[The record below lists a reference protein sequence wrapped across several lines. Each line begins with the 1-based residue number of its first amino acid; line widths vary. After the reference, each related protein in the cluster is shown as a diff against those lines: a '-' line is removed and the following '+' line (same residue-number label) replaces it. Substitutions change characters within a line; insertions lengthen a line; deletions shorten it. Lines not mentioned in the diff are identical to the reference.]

1 MAIELERAPAL
12 ATRAIDAKLR
22 QALAN
27 SPIVLLQGPRHSFT
41 LGQESEPGLGFL
53 EGASALNDAAE
64 RAVTAHIAGLGGVGG
79 AHLRH
84 TLNLFA
90 NRIAAERDPSSLL
103 GDGQQTV
110 LILEAQRGPGLFV
123 ALAEAVKKNPRPG
136 RFLLVAHADMASAA
150 QIAQVPG
157 FAGLPLQI
165 VRLDLPT
172 QAELQGGTANWLD
185 AVFGGKLEHIKLNKP
200 VVDAAMVELMLNG
213 SQLECI
219 ARDRP
224 RSRHAWQTTHLAKLL
239 DSPPKRRIGS
249 KEEKLL
255 LKYPPLP
262 PSDLSD
268 IRNLLPL
275 DKPAKALPLM
285 TAIAYG
291 TGAISNYRQ
300 WGLAQDMDMD
310 SKTTERYTQALEHL
324 FLVEHLDAIG
334 VDGAAGFPLVDSSR
348 MVRAPKFHVTESGL
362 LGNLLDENG
371 VNMQRLRV
379 TRNSVW
385 TAGTNQM
392 LESFMV
398 NELRRLAQS
407 AQGNYHFGHYRDHD
421 QQSVSLAVENGK
433 NEVIGVEVKGAAGL
447 NPSDAKAMGELST
460 KFGKHMKLGVI
471 LYDGKVTQKVSNLP
485 SGAPLWIA
493 PVSSLWGNL

>member
-64 RAVTAHIAGLGGVGG
+64 RAVVGLGGV
-79 AHLRH
+79 HLRH

-90 NRIAAERDPSSLL
+90 NRIAAERDPASLL

-110 LILEAQRGPGLFV
+110 VILEAQRGPGLFV

-157 FAGLPLQI
+157 FAGLPLQV
-165 VRLDLPT
+165 VRLDPPT

-185 AVFGGKLEHIKLNKP
+185 AVFGGKLESIKLNKP
-200 VVDAAMVELMLNG
+200 VVDAAMVELLLNG

-224 RSRHAWQTTHLAKLL
+224 RSRHAWQATHLAKLL

-262 PSDLSD
+262 PSDLTD

-275 DKPAKALPLM
+275 DKPTKALPLM

-300 WGLAQDMDMD
+300 WGM
-310 SKTTERYTQALEHL
+310 T
-324 FLVEHLDAIG
+324 
-334 VDGAAGFPLVDSSR
+334 
-348 MVRAPKFHVTESGL
+348 
-362 LGNLLDENG
+362 
-371 VNMQRLRV
+371 RV
-379 TRNSVW
+379 TSPQLLVFLNKFSAVPEIAV
-385 TAGTNQM
+385 AGQ
-392 LESFMV
+392 
-398 NELRRLAQS
+398 
-407 AQGNYHFGHYRDHD
+407 
-421 QQSVSLAVENGK
+421 EN
-433 NEVIGVEVKGAAGL
+433 
-447 NPSDAKAMGELST
+447 
-460 KFGKHMKLGVI
+460 
-471 LYDGKVTQKVSNLP
+471 
-485 SGAPLWIA
+485 
-493 PVSSLWGNL
+493 

>member
-1 MAIELERAPAL
+1 MAIELQRAPAL

-22 QALAN
+22 QALAS

-41 LGQESEPGLGFL
+41 LGLESEPGLGFL
-53 EGASALNDAAE
+53 EGASALNDAAQ
-64 RAVTAHIAGLGGVGG
+64 RAAPGLGGVGG
-79 AHLRH
+79 AHLTH
-84 TLNLFA
+84 SLNLFA
-90 NRIAAERDPSSLL
+90 NRIAAERTPANLL

-110 LILEAQRGPGLFV
+110 VILEAQRGPGLFV

-157 FAGLPLQI
+157 FAGLPLQT
-165 VRLDLPT
+165 VRLDPPT
-172 QAELQGGTANWLD
+172 QAELQGSNSNWLD
-185 AVFGGKLEHIKLNKP
+185 AVFDGKLAALQLHKP
-200 VVDAAMVELMLNG
+200 SLDAAMVELLLNG

-224 RSRHAWQTTHLAKLL
+224 RSRHAWQSTHLAKLL

-255 LKYPPLP
+255 LKYPPMP

-275 DKPAKALPLM
+275 DKPTKAGPLM

-300 WGLAQDMDMD
+300 WGMTMDMD

-324 FLVEHLDAIG
+324 FLVQQLDAIG
-334 VDGAAGFPLVDSSR
+334 AGSAANFPLVDSSR
-348 MVRAPKFHVTESGL
+348 MVKAPKFHVTESGL
-362 LGNLLDENG
+362 LGDLLDENS
-371 VNMQRLRV
+371 VNMQRLRAL
-379 TRNSVW
+379 RGSVW

-398 NELRRLAQS
+398 NELRRLGAS
-407 AQGNYHFGHYRDHD
+407 AAGQYSFGHYRDHD
-421 QQSVSLAVENGK
+421 QQSVSLAVANGK
-433 NEVIGVEVKGAAGL
+433 QEVIAVEVKGAGGL

-460 KFGKHMKLGVI
+460 KLGPHMKLGVI
-471 LYDGKVTQKVSNLP
+471 LYDGKVTQKVSTLP
-485 SGAPLWIA
+485 NGAPLWIA
-493 PVSSLWGNL
+493 PISSLWGNL

>member
-1 MAIELERAPAL
+1 MAIEPDRAPAL

-22 QALAN
+22 EALSN

-53 EGASALNDAAE
+53 EGASALNDAAK
-64 RAVTAHIAGLGGVGG
+64 RGIAQVGGGGG
-79 AHLRH
+79 AHLTH
-84 TLNLFA
+84 SLNLFA
-90 NRIAAERDPSSLL
+90 NRIAAERDPASLL

-110 LILEAQRGPGLFV
+110 VILEAQRGPGLFV

-136 RFLLVAHADMASAA
+136 RFLLVSHADLASAA
-150 QIAQVPG
+150 HIAQVPG

-165 VRLDLPT
+165 VRLDPPT
-172 QAELQGGTANWLD
+172 QAELQGSNANWLD
-185 AVFGGKLEHIKLNKP
+185 AVFGGKLDAIKLNKP
-200 VVDAAMVELMLNG
+200 VVDAAMVELLLNG

-275 DKPAKALPLM
+275 DKAAKALPLM

-300 WGLAQDMDMD
+300 WGMTLDMD

-334 VDGAAGFPLVDSSR
+334 MGSAAKFPLVDNSR

-362 LGNLLDENG
+362 LGDLLDENG

-398 NELRRLAQS
+398 NELRRLGTS
-407 AQGNYHFGHYRDHD
+407 AAGSYSFGHYRDHD
-421 QQSVSLAVENGK
+421 QQSVSLAVANSK
-433 NEVIGVEVKGAAGL
+433 NEVIGVEVKGAGGL

-471 LYDGKVTQKVSNLP
+471 LYDGKVTQKVSTLP

-493 PVSSLWGNL
+493 PLSSLWGSL

>member
-1 MAIELERAPAL
+1 MAIELNRAPAL

-22 QALAN
+22 QALAT

-41 LGQESEPGLGFL
+41 LGQESELGLGFL
-53 EGASALNDAAE
+53 EGASALNDAAT
-64 RAVTAHIAGLGGVGG
+64 RALAGMGGTNGEHIC
-79 AHLRH
+79 HS
-84 TLNLFA
+84 LNLFA
-90 NRIAAERDPSSLL
+90 NRIAAERNPASLL

-136 RFLLVAHADMASAA
+136 RFLLVSHADITSAA
-150 QIAQVPG
+150 SIAEVPG
-157 FAGLPLQI
+157 LFGLPLQI

-185 AVFGGKLEHIKLNKP
+185 AVFGGKLEAIKLNKP
-200 VVDAAMVELMLNG
+200 VLDAAMVELLLNG
-213 SQLECI
+213 SHLECI

-224 RSRHAWQTTHLAKLL
+224 RSRHAWQATHLAKLL

-275 DKPAKALPLM
+275 DKPAKTLALM

-291 TGAISNYRQ
+291 TGAITNYRQ
-300 WGLAQDMDMD
+300 WGATMDMD

-334 VDGAAGFPLVDSSR
+334 VDSAAGFPLVDNSR
-348 MVRAPKFHVTESGL
+348 MVRTSKFHVTEGGL
-362 LGNLLDENG
+362 LGDLLDENG

-447 NPSDAKAMGELST
+447 NPTDAKAIGELSN
-460 KFGKHMKLGVI
+460 KFGKHMKLGVM
-471 LYDGKVTQKVSNLP
+471 LYDGKLTQQVSTLP
-485 SGAPLWIA
+485 NGAPLWIA
-493 PVSSLWGNL
+493 PVSGLWGHF